1 VIWRVQWTK
10 KGAIFSEQP
19 HDFAYE
25 APAEHWAELCRAAG
39 YEHVEVTEIEGETA

>member
-1 VIWRVQWTK
+1 MVIWRVIWTK
-10 KGAIFSEQP
+10 PGGVFPEH

-39 YEHVEVTEIEGETA
+39 YEHVEVTEIEGEK